1 MSEQEVFKAAVRAKI
16 ALGRLYSLGF
26 DTKELSGESFRF
38 VNKSTETVLAKM
50 REIEYEV
57 HNIICT
63 LEFEIVNSE
72 DE

>member
-16 ALGRLYSLGF
+16 ALGRLYGLGF
-26 DTKELSGESFRF
+26 GTKELNGESFRF
-38 VNKSTETVLAKM
+38 VNKNTETALAKT

-63 LEFEIVNSE
+63 LECEIINSE